1 MLNNNKSMTTHKG
14 ALALIASY
22 GDDSSDDDVPG
33 CRVSTKR
40 TRRSS
45 DEEEE
50 QVKNLR

>member
-1 MLNNNKSMTTHKG
+1 MTTSRG
-14 ALALIASY
+14 ALDLLVSY

-40 TRRSS
+40 THKSS

-50 QVKNLR
+50 SVKKCFR

>member
-1 MLNNNKSMTTHKG
+1 MALSRG
-14 ALALIASY
+14 ALGLLASY

-40 TRRSS
+40 THKSS

-50 QVKNLR
+50 SVRKNIR